1 MTSLE
6 ECTWH
11 ESHVVWHFPPSA
23 CVHVTHGTW
32 NMDHGSER
40 NMKVRNFPLTWIK
53 PRNSLGEKKE
63 FSGGRKGKEK
73 KGERKKKGKEK
84 KKRNEKKK
92 GGGKQKRGGKKICAW
107 ERRKK
112 GKERKRAPIPDV
124 PTVGS

>member
-11 ESHVVWHFPPSA
+11 DSHVVWHLPPSA

-32 NMDHGSER
+32 NMNHGSER
-40 NMKVRNFPLTWIK
+40 NRKVRNFSLTWIK

-63 FSGGRKGKEK
+63 FNGVRKGKEK

-84 KKRNEKKK
+84 KKRNEIKKKKK
-92 GGGKQKRGGKKICAW
+92 GEENKREEKKKYVRGKEGKRGKK
-107 ERRKK
+107 
-112 GKERKRAPIPDV
+112 
-124 PTVGS
+124 